1 MYGSRSARRDS
12 GGSSDSGGSESVRG
26 RPRAANERASPA
38 LYWVPDHALPGGAA
52 ALAGSR
58 GGGSKQRNAA
68 PNALQRPTGSWDF
81 APAGR
86 PPRFAQQT
94 GVVGASPRAA
104 TPPGRLP
111 PAARN
116 APGSAR
122 NALPPADD
130 NWYAQPPPGRS
141 SGDAQRDYAPPGR
154 SSGEAQRDYGGRDS
168 VGAPAAGEPLGAG
181 GDARLGALISDNLAL
196 LRNLMSGGAVPG
208 AEPAGGDGVGALRSS
223 LGAPMPRRGSSWNG
237 TATAPAALAEEARWE
252 SPPMRTRAGRDS
264 YGSSQGRDSYGGA
277 GPGPSGRESYGGSAV
292 GVATVPWP
300 PQPPPRVSESFAG
313 FLRPAPPQ
321 APSRRGAPSGIS
333 EYGKEDG
340 DPGAGAPD
348 VLSAALQR
356 RLQQQA
362 RELDDAR
369 RRTAELEAALE
380 AAYSQADQAIA
391 ATAATAAAAASA
403 ADAAM
408 SSPALAALLRRVEDA
423 EMRAAHASEEAEV
436 RASDAEARAADAE
449 ARAADAEARAAE
461 AEERAAAAEER
472 AQAAAEDA
480 KARISAATSD
490 AMRVQITQRH
500 FDTATNAAAEAIAA
514 AEAHAAD
521 AEAAMHDAT
530 QAVAAAEA
538 RAVAAEAE
546 IPVLRRAAAAA
557 EQALAADRESMR
569 QLTQQ
574 LAALQAWSS
583 ETAAEL
589 RELRNT
595 AARSLTPPPGMPSG
609 GSLDGLLAAVRAS

>member
-1 MYGSRSARRDS
+1 MYGSRGTRRDS
-12 GGSSDSGGSESVRG
+12 GGSTDSGGSEGVRG

-38 LYWVPDHALPGGAA
+38 LYWVPDHALPGGAP
-52 ALAGSR
+52 ALARGSA
-58 GGGSKQRNAA
+58 GSKQQRNAA
-68 PNALQRPTGSWDF
+68 PPALPRPTGSWDF
-81 APAGR
+81 APPGR

-111 PAARN
+111 PAVRN

-122 NALPPADD
+122 VPPPPAED
-130 NWYAQPPPGRS
+130 NWYAQPPSARS
-141 SGDAQRDYAPPGR
+141 SGDAQRDY
-154 SSGEAQRDYGGRDS
+154 GGRDS
-168 VGAPAAGEPLGAG
+168 ALSAAAGEPLGAG

-223 LGAPMPRRGSSWNG
+223 LGAALPRRASSWNG
-237 TATAPAALAEEARWE
+237 AATAPAPATEERWD
-252 SPPMRTRAGRDS
+252 SPPARTRAGRDS
-264 YGSSQGRDSYGGA
+264 YGSSQGRESYGGP
-277 GPGPSGRESYGGSAV
+277 PGRDSYGGSAV

-313 FLRPAPPQ
+313 FLRPAPAP
-321 APSRRGAPSGIS
+321 APSRRVAPGIL
-333 EYGKEDG
+333 EYGED

-380 AAYSQADQAIA
+380 AAHSQADQAIA

-408 SSPALAALLRRVEDA
+408 SSPALAALIRRVEDA
-423 EMRAAHASEEAEV
+423 EMRAAQASEEAEG
-436 RASDAEARAADAE
+436 
-449 ARAADAEARAAE
+449 RAADAEARAAE

-472 AQAAAEDA
+472 AAAAEERAAAAEERAEAAAEDA
-480 KARISAATSD
+480 KTRIAAATSD
-490 AMRVQITQRH
+490 ALRVQITQRH

-521 AEAAMHDAT
+521 AEAAMNAAT

-557 EQALAADRESMR
+557 EQALAADRDSMR

-589 RELRNT
+589 RELRAT